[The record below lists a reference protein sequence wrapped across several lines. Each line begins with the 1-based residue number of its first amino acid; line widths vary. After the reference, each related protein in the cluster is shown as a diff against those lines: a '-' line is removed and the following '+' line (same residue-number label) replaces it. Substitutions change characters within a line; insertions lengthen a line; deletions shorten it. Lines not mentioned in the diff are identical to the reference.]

1 MFQDAADAR
10 INSLNNGTISGFTIK
25 MPLTDMAQKK
35 ESPTFAS
42 ANSVI
47 NNEVKETKAK
57 VNQTKDKQPTTGEKG
72 EVAIQNEK
80 SHRDTVRSVFGY
92 SNDARIPSGN
102 TGQLKSRAQ
111 MPVPEQKALV
121 QLDQTQ

>member
-1 MFQDAADAR
+1 MPTNGETDAKSQVEEKTHRKEVREVFQDAADAR

-25 MPLTDMAQKK
+25 MPLADFAQKK

-57 VNQTKDKQPTTGEKG
+57 ANQTKDKQPTTGEKG
-72 EVAIQNEK
+72 EVAI
-80 SHRDTVRSVFGY
+80 
-92 SNDARIPSGN
+92 
-102 TGQLKSRAQ
+102 
-111 MPVPEQKALV
+111 
-121 QLDQTQ
+121 